1 MALLAFQSGVDQEE
15 DKKEHQK
22 QYLSHRRL
30 FMDIEREHVVKEQNR
45 QREQKRRVEK
55 FKKRKNNNTMLNSR
69 DS

>member
-1 MALLAFQSGVDQEE
+1 
-15 DKKEHQK
+15 
-22 QYLSHRRL
+22 
-30 FMDIEREHVVKEQNR
+30 MDIEREHVVKEQNR